1 MEMKHCRVI
10 VRILASVCLLLA
22 FALQTGCGT
31 PPPRPRNDGGNPF
44 QDRINTT
51 FNPGDKVVIDFADT
65 QGVPSQW
72 PQTVREDGS
81 ITLPLNQ
88 TVTAAGKQKGQLE
101 QEIHDLYVPKI
112 LRRVTVNVRSEQRT
126 FFVTGEVKLPGQKEH
141 TGSMTALRAIGVA
154 GDFTD
159 FADRKDID
167 IIRASG
173 QKVKMNGKDALKHP
187 ERDIPV
193 YPGDTVHVNRRFF

>member
-1 MEMKHCRVI
+1 MLV
-10 VRILASVCLLLA
+10 
-22 FALQTGCGT
+22 FALQLGCETTGPKGET
-31 PPPRPRNDGGNPF
+31 EDPF
-44 QDRINTT
+44 SKRIDTT
-51 FNPGDKVVIDFADT
+51 FHPGDKVVIDFADT

-88 TVTAAGKQKGQLE
+88 TVMAGGKQKGQLE
-101 QEIHDLYVPKI
+101 QEIHDIYVPKI
-112 LRRVTVNVRSEQRT
+112 LRRVTVNVRSEQRS

-141 TGSMTALRAIGVA
+141 PGSMTALRAIGAA

-159 FADRKDID
+159 FADRRSVE
-167 IIRASG
+167 IIRANG

-187 ERDIPV
+187 DRDVPV
-193 YPGDTVHVNRRFF
+193 YPGDTVHVNRRYW